1 MAKITLKELTET
13 RNLYDQVINDLKDRF
28 KDNLIYQETT
38 STGATRRPLF
48 YVASQSQL
56 DDVKSTLHRLQQLA
70 SEIRTLAGIDVR
82 LNMPILEEGV
92 LLYRIWIN
100 TAVASATGMTT
111 RVQIIE
117 RIKRRIESVERYGDS
132 PSHAALME
140 QLQKEL
146 RFFESETEVSY
157 RSRSIGHPVTTVG
170 ISKIHGIDGKQLL
183 NDAGM
188 YIVGTSFEIPR
199 GETPDSRNKK
209 QRKKR
214 INIFDELTP
223 VEYSG
228 ATALLY
234 RESEVEA
241 RKKATGFTEEKQK
254 QVVAANKSS
263 KSRRD
268 RSV

>member
-1 MAKITLKELTET
+1 LAKITLKELTET
-13 RNLYDQVINDLKDRF
+13 RNLYDQVINDLKVRF

-48 YVASQSQL
+48 YVASQKQL
-56 DDVKSTLHRLQQLA
+56 DDVKSTIHRLQQLA
-70 SEIRTLAGIDVR
+70 NEIRTLAGSDVR

-92 LLYRIWIN
+92 LLYRIWLN
-100 TAVASATGMTT
+100 TAHASSSSSTTT
-111 RVQIIE
+111 RVEIIE

-132 PSHAALME
+132 PTHTALME

-146 RFFESETEVSY
+146 RFFENETEVSY
-157 RSRSIGHPVTTVG
+157 RSRSMGHPVTTVG

-188 YIVGTSFEIPR
+188 YIVGTDFEVPR
-199 GETPDSRNKK
+199 GETPDSKNKK

-214 INIFDELTP
+214 VNIFDELTP

-228 ATALLY
+228 STALLY

-241 RKKATGFTEEKQK
+241 RKQAIGFTAEKQK
-254 QVVAANKSS
+254 QVVAENRTS
-263 KSRRD
+263 KKKRD
-268 RSV
+268 